1 MWVLAPFYDMNHFYT
16 EHKMREHKKQGS
28 HCKRLEAPK
37 TKQLYGATLLRL
49 VLLVLLAGVLLLN
62 LFTYVFSVVH
72 YYGQSM
78 EPSLQDRQILVV
90 HKTDKV
96 SRGDMVAFYYNNK
109 VLVRRIV
116 AAGGSSLEIEPNGR
130 VIVDGNILSEPY
142 VAETSLG
149 QCNITFPH
157 TVPVGEFFVMG
168 DNRPI
173 SMDSR
178 LKEIGTVP
186 QSRILGKVL
195 FALG

>member
-1 MWVLAPFYDMNHFYT
+1 MS
-16 EHKMREHKKQGS
+16 KQTDPAA
-28 HCKRLEAPK
+28 KRMATRGE
-37 TKQLYGATLLRL
+37 KQLYKRALLRTA
-49 VLLVLLAGVLLLN
+49 VLAAVVIVLLLN
-62 LFTYVFSVVH
+62 LFTHVFSVVH

-96 SRGDMVAFYYNNK
+96 SRGDVIAFYYNNK

-116 AAGGSSLEIEPNGR
+116 AEGGSSIELEADGR
-130 VIVDGNILSEPY
+130 VILDGNVLEESY
-142 VAETSLG
+142 VAEAALG
-149 QCNITFPH
+149 QCNVTFPH
-157 TVPVGEFFVMG
+157 TVPAEEFFVMG

-178 LKEIGTVP
+178 LSEIGTVP
-186 QSRILGKVL
+186 RSRVLGKVL